1 MRSSGAPLANALPF
15 PPTGGAS
22 SHGSIPRLDLMRKAI
37 SMQSEAS
44 IGGASSRAIDSGW
57 TFQLQPRPLQQH
69 LADVE
74 VAGGS
79 GEMQRRLPR
88 VRPSMHVNERT

>member
-1 MRSSGAPLANALPF
+1 
-15 PPTGGAS
+15 
-22 SHGSIPRLDLMRKAI
+22 
-37 SMQSEAS
+37 MQS
-44 IGGASSRAIDSGW
+44 SGW

-79 GEMQRRLPR
+79 GEMQRRFPR
-88 VRPSMHVNERT
+88 MRPSMHVNERT

>member
-1 MRSSGAPLANALPF
+1 MRE
-15 PPTGGAS
+15 
-22 SHGSIPRLDLMRKAI
+22 AI
-37 SMQSEAS
+37 SMQSEAP
-44 IGGASSRAIDSGW
+44 IGGASSHAIERLDLSVAAPSAIRGNQHQISVQSSGW

-69 LADVE
+69 LADIE

>member
-1 MRSSGAPLANALPF
+1 
-15 PPTGGAS
+15 
-22 SHGSIPRLDLMRKAI
+22 
-37 SMQSEAS
+37 MQSEAP

-69 LADVE
+69 LADIE

-88 VRPSMHVNERT
+88 VCPSMHVNEHTAASLSVREQQVDEQ

>member
-1 MRSSGAPLANALPF
+1 MRE
-15 PPTGGAS
+15 
-22 SHGSIPRLDLMRKAI
+22 AI
-37 SMQSEAS
+37 GNQRRQLEGRHRMQS
-44 IGGASSRAIDSGW
+44 SGW

-79 GEMQRRLPR
+79 GEMQSRLPR
-88 VRPSMHVNERT
+88 VRSSMHVNERT